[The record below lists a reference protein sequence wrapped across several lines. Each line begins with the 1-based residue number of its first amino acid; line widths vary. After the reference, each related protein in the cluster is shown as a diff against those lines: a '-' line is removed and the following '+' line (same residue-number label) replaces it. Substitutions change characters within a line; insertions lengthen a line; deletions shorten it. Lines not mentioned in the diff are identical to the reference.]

1 MVSKSDNISP
11 TKHVAAK
18 TIYET
23 FKILKKAG
31 GELPVKEILEKIRK
45 NVEFTKWEQ
54 DRYEKTGN
62 VRWETILRFY
72 TIDCIKAGFLRK
84 QKGSW
89 ILTKEGEKAIE
100 LGPVKLLE
108 HASAKYKEWDSKRK
122 KDKVEKTEA
131 EEIEKSD
138 QQIKARLNQLDE
150 ESVEDLKEFL
160 RGKNPYDFQDLVA
173 ALLRAMGFHTPFIS
187 PRGKDGGIDIIA
199 YQDPLGVKS
208 PRIKVQVK
216 HKPDDKIAPKEIQ
229 SLLGTLS
236 KEGEVGLFVT
246 SGKFS
251 SNSEQLSRS
260 SQPHVKLI
268 DFKEFISLWQEFYDN
283 LTDEEKNWLPLQ
295 KIYFLGS
302 NE

>member
-1 MVSKSDNISP
+1 MQVQSIKNGI
-11 TKHVAAK
+11 
-18 TIYET
+18 
-23 FKILKKAG
+23 
-31 GELPVKEILEKIRK
+31 VKEKVDKI
-45 NVEFTKWEQ
+45 E
-54 DRYEKTGN
+54 D
-62 VRWETILRFY
+62 
-72 TIDCIKAGFLRK
+72 
-84 QKGSW
+84 
-89 ILTKEGEKAIE
+89 
-100 LGPVKLLE
+100 
-108 HASAKYKEWDSKRK
+108 
-122 KDKVEKTEA
+122 

-138 QQIKARLNQLDE
+138 QQIKARLNQLEE
-150 ESVEDLKEFL
+150 ESIENLKEFL
-160 RGKNPYDFQDLVA
+160 RGKNPYDFQDIVA

-199 YQDPLGVKS
+199 YQDPLGVKT

-216 HKPDDKIAPKEIQ
+216 HKPDDKIPPKEIQ

-260 SQPHVKLI
+260 SHPHVKLI
-268 DFKEFISLWQEFYDN
+268 DFEEFISLWQEFYDN

-295 KIYFLGS
+295 KIYFLGT